1 LLDDLEDDGR
11 DLVAFADQVV
21 ARLREQLISALSTT
35 GRVGADRAPRLTR
48 AARRLAG
55 LDVNR
60 GAAGGY
66 RLQLELAL
74 LEGGDGAPL
83 AGRPAREAP
92 IPQPAAQ
99 PAKAQSAAAA
109 PPPPAAARDEQT
121 APAEQ
126 PAARTS
132 RPAQAVKVEVAAKPV
147 QSVPATPAPAGDAL
161 AELMA
166 AWPQIVERV
175 SRNPADRPLISA
187 CRPVEV
193 SGATIVLG
201 FPESQAFM
209 RDIATRKQRKLEE
222 GIGEVLGRAVAVRC
236 VATNV
241 ELIPQDV
248 IATSGN
254 GEDLVEQ
261 ARKIFADDLADV
273 AEVD

>member
-1 LLDDLEDDGR
+1 
-11 DLVAFADQVV
+11 
-21 ARLREQLISALSTT
+21 
-35 GRVGADRAPRLTR
+35 
-48 AARRLAG
+48 
-55 LDVNR
+55 
-60 GAAGGY
+60 
-66 RLQLELAL
+66 
-74 LEGGDGAPL
+74 
-83 AGRPAREAP
+83 
-92 IPQPAAQ
+92 
-99 PAKAQSAAAA
+99 
-109 PPPPAAARDEQT
+109 
-121 APAEQ
+121 
-126 PAARTS
+126 
-132 RPAQAVKVEVAAKPV
+132 
-147 QSVPATPAPAGDAL
+147 
-161 AELMA
+161 
-166 AWPQIVERV
+166 
-175 SRNPADRPLISA
+175 
-187 CRPVEV
+187 V